1 MDDDLIKFVRRK
13 DYKLVRKLSRGG
25 FGETVLL
32 LDPEIDEHLVCKKY
46 SPVSKD
52 DQKPFFSNFVQEI
65 KILYFLNHPNIV
77 RVFNYYLYP
86 ELYTGYIMME
96 QIKGNDIEDH
106 IRSKPEALNSL
117 FKQAINGFAHLET
130 NSVLH
135 RDIRPQNILVGEDD
149 QLKIIDFGFGKR
161 INNTIDFDKS
171 ISLNWPFSPPNELKA
186 GIYDFKTEVYFVGK
200 LFDSIITEN
209 QLDHF
214 QFGAALR
221 EMIIADPV
229 KRIGSFN
236 EIQTKISSNLIG
248 DINFAESEINA
259 YREFT
264 NQLTGVV
271 AKIEQSAKYS
281 EDIERIVLRLEHSY
295 QSVMLEEFVPKPN
308 SLVQIFIGGN
318 FKFYPQQSLDVENLR
333 NFLRLLQKSDKT
345 KKNIILRNLQTRLDS
360 IERFSNKVID
370 LDDEVPF

>member
-96 QIKGNDIEDH
+96 QIKGYDIEDH

-149 QLKIIDFGFGKR
+149 QLKIIDFGFGKQ

-171 ISLNWPFSPPNELKA
+171 ISLNWPFPPPNELKA